1 LIRELPR
8 GPFGAYLRAHHLGVP
23 GVISRFAMGYGA
35 IFMIQRVRAVTESL
49 LGTGAIAETDPL
61 LLEEMVSLVL
71 EQGLDVVPLSAVR
84 ARLASRENTQR
95 FVCFTFDGAY
105 KSMLDTVVPLFRK
118 RHLPYT
124 LFVSSD
130 YLETGLA
137 PWWTALEALI
147 AQSSSIRV
155 YRDRKAQDYAC
166 GNDQEKRDCYARLFR
181 SVADLS
187 SGERAEHI
195 ALLCAQHN
203 IDIKAVAAKAMLTG
217 QELKALAADP
227 LVTIG
232 SQGGG
237 TRPLPEMS
245 YDEARDD
252 LALSLERIEAVIGV
266 RPRHIAFPGTA
277 PSNASPREFGLA
289 AGLEVDTAVTA
300 VEGALWPEHA
310 AEPFTLPRIALDN
323 DPATLVRALMLSA
336 GSDYRMGEPAG
347 HKAIA

>member
-35 IFMIQRVRAVTESL
+35 IFMIQRVRPVTESL

-71 EQGLDVVPLSAVR
+71 EQGLDVVPLSEVR
-84 ARLASRENTQR
+84 GRLASREHTQR

-105 KSMLDTVVPLFRK
+105 RSVLANVVPLFRK
-118 RHLPYT
+118 RALPYT
-124 LFVSSD
+124 LFVSGDFLDS
-130 YLETGLA
+130 GQV
-137 PWWTALEALI
+137 PWWMALEALI
-147 AQSSSIRV
+147 ARSSSLRV
-155 YRDRKAQDYAC
+155 YRDRKAEDFAC
-166 GNDQEKRDCYARLFR
+166 RLDEEKRDCYARLFR

-187 SGERAEHI
+187 SSERAEHI

-203 IDIKAVAAKAMLTG
+203 IDIKDVAAREMLTAT
-217 QELKALAADP
+217 ELKALAEDP
-227 LVTIG
+227 LVIIG

-237 TRPLPEMS
+237 ARPLSELG
-245 YDEARDD
+245 YDEARED
-252 LALSLERIEAVIGV
+252 LVKALDGMEAALGA
-266 RPRHIAFPGTA
+266 RPRYIAFPGTQ
-277 PSNASPREFGLA
+277 ASSAGQREFGLA
-289 AGLEVDTAVTA
+289 AGLGIDMAVTA

-310 AEPFTLPRIALDN
+310 AEPFALPRIALDN

-336 GSDYRMGEPAG
+336 GSDYSGRERAAR
-347 HKAIA
+347 KAIA